1 MTPTVSGLVLLVSS
15 MMNSTMMYKMLFTYH
30 TVNFENR
37 VAYQTNG
44 FFQQITNI
52 RMKH

>member
-1 MTPTVSGLVLLVSS
+1 MTPTVSGLVLLVSFI
-15 MMNSTMMYKMLFTYH
+15 MNSTTMYKMLFTYH

-44 FFQQITNI
+44 FFQQMTNI
-52 RMKH
+52 RTKH

>member
-1 MTPTVSGLVLLVSS
+1 MTPTVSRLVLLVSF
-15 MMNSTMMYKMLFTYH
+15 MMNSTTMYKMLFTCH

-37 VAYQTNG
+37 VTYQTNG

-52 RMKH
+52 RMKP

>member
-1 MTPTVSGLVLLVSS
+1 MTPTVSRLVLLVSS
-15 MMNSTMMYKMLFTYH
+15 MMNSTTIYTMLFTCH
-30 TVNFENR
+30 TVNFGNR

-52 RMKH
+52 RIKP